1 MVNAASVAA
10 LMLTTEAVIVQHPQ
24 FESAAAGA
32 GMQGGMGDM
41 GM

>member
-1 MVNAASVAA
+1 LGNAASVAA
-10 LMLTTEAVIVQHPQ
+10 LMLTTEALIVQHPVMDQ
-24 FESAAAGA
+24 GNASA